1 MGVAN
6 YQSPFIIVRLS
17 TTVSWFY
24 NFKKVFFF
32 FLTFFFFPTR
42 PLEMM
47 LLHPKKWY
55 LYHKIRFKTTSF
67 SLEKLKGLDG
77 LMKNFHRV
85 GIRFKMNKINQGY
98 QIRSS
103 DWSYS
108 KEYTIFKFIYDFIR
122 PPYHLFK
129 SSIF

>member
-1 MGVAN
+1 MGIAN
-6 YQSPFIIVRLS
+6 YQSPFIIVQWS
-17 TTVSWFY
+17 MIVSSFHD
-24 NFKKVFFF
+24 FKKFFF
-32 FLTFFFFPTR
+32 IFFIFFIFPTR

-85 GIRFKMNKINQGY
+85 GIQFKMNKIDQGY

-103 DWSYS
+103 DRSYS
-108 KEYTIFKFIYDFIR
+108 KEYIIFKVIYGFIR